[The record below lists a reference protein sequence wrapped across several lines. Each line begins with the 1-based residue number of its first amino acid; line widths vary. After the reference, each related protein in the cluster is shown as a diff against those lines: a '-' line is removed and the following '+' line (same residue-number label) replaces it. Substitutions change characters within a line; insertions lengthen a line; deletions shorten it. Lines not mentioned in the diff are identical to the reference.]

1 MFFSSHTIADLQGDA
16 DVVVTRRYGVI
27 EMSAGRLV
35 DVHFRWFPKLVS
47 LPELYPVSWRYHARG
62 PADRCR
68 LYFNQPRRLPNFL
81 ALKYVVS
88 TQGTRLATFRG
99 ALSVLDV
106 IARIKR
112 TDAIVCDASNT
123 RISDRLLARGGW
135 EAHKPQWAH
144 RNYIKRFYGEYPNVE
159 LAALL

>member
-123 RISDRLLARGGW
+123 RISDRLLARWGW